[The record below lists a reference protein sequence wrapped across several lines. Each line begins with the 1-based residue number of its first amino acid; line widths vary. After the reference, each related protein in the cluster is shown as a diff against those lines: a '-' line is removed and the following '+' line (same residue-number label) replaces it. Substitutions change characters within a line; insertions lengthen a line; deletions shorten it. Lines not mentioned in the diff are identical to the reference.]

1 MRLKELRKARKYKQ
15 TDLAEVLSCSQ
26 GVYSRYES
34 GEREPPFDIMKKL
47 ADFYGVTIDYLMGGA
62 ATTEQ
67 TAPQPT
73 LPPAQ
78 EKAPDDER
86 AEAKRI
92 LEGLTDEEYNVAL
105 QYLKFLRSQK

>member
-15 TDLAEVLSCSQ
+15 TDIAEVLSCSQ

-62 ATTEQ
+62 TTTEQ
-67 TAPQPT
+67 TATQPT
-73 LPPAQ
+73 HQQAQ
-78 EKAPDDER
+78 EKAHADDPLTEQVM
-86 AEAKRI
+86 AKARLMNEEELRQLLRI
-92 LEGLTDEEYNVAL
+92 MDAV
-105 QYLKFLRSQK
+105 KK